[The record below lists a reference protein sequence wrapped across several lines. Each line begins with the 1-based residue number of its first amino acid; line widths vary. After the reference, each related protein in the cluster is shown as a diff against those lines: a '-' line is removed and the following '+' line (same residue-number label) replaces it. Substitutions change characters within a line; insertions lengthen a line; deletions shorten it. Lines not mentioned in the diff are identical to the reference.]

1 MSLRSLVQYSVH
13 WLLLIFARYHELEEN
28 TPWSLE
34 RYLRVSWERIISHLR
49 DVRLT
54 CIIVVFFF
62 AYTSVRNDDQN
73 IAFSCVVSFAI
84 NIYYGTLYAYSPEVL
99 PSGHRATG
107 NGTAVALNRVMGI
120 MSAIVATYAD
130 TSTPVPVYIC
140 AALFA
145 VMAAISAIFPYEPQD
160 GQSI

>member
-1 MSLRSLVQYSVH
+1 M
-13 WLLLIFARYHELEEN
+13 
-28 TPWSLE
+28 
-34 RYLRVSWERIISHLR
+34 
-49 DVRLT
+49 
-54 CIIVVFFF
+54 VFFF

-73 IAFSCVVSFAI
+73 IAFSCIVSFAI